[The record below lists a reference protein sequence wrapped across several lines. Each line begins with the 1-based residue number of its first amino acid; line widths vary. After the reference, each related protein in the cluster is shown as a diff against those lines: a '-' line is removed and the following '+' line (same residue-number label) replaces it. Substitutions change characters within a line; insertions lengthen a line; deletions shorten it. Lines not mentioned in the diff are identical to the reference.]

1 MLERTTQT
9 SRTKAMQKLGPL
21 TGAIRLLSGGNGE
34 GVAGG
39 TRLAGVPHYERSVV
53 RVGSF
58 GPISIHRLTL
68 R

>member
-1 MLERTTQT
+1 
-9 SRTKAMQKLGPL
+9 MQKLGPL

-39 TRLAGVPHYERSVV
+39 TRLARVPHYERSVV